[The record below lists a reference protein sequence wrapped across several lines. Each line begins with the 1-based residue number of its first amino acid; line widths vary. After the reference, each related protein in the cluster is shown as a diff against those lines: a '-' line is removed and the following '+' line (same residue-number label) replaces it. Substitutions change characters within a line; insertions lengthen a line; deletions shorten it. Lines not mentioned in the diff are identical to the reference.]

1 MGQVYATSSYI
12 FPNTN
17 IRYIVSLSLYI
28 SSSSFI
34 CLSIYL
40 FFKVIP
46 TVQTVRTLPLEQ
58 Q

>member
-12 FPNTN
+12 FLNTN

-34 CLSIYL
+34 YLSISV
-40 FFKVIP
+40 FFKVIS
-46 TVQTVRTLPLEQ
+46 TVHTVTIPLEQ